1 MCARGVLVAD
11 TAPVCSSAR
20 IIRSQRGSSL
30 IEMMLVVGIMGVVT
44 AIAMGEIGSSRPY
57 MIGDGAMRTVIAQMN
72 TAREL
77 SITQRRS
84 IQLTFVGNVI
94 TLIRQNVAVGT
105 APATTTV
112 LAAIPMEGGVQFG
125 LTTGVPDTP
134 EGFGLLGSGAAAYF
148 GTATTSVFFTSDGS
162 LISGA
167 GVPVSGTV
175 FLTLP
180 NQPRGTR
187 AVTVFGATGRIRGY
201 KWDGGHWVRA

>member
-1 MCARGVLVAD
+1 VSRLARYTRPAD
-11 TAPVCSSAR
+11 
-20 IIRSQRGSSL
+20 GYSL
-30 IEMMLVVGIMGVVT
+30 TEMMLVVAIMGVVT
-44 AIAMGEIGSSRPY
+44 TIAVFETASARPY

-84 IQLTFVGNVI
+84 IQLTFAGNVI
-94 TLIRQNVAVGT
+94 TLIRQNIAIGG
-105 APATTTV
+105 AAATTTV

-125 LTTGVPDTP
+125 LTAGVPDTP
-134 EGFGLLGSGAAAYF
+134 EGFGLLGSGTAAYF
-148 GTATTSVFFTSDGS
+148 GTATTSVFFTTDGS

-167 GVPVSGTV
+167 GIPVSGTV

-180 NQPRGTR
+180 DQPRGTR

-201 KWDGGHWVRA
+201 KWDGGQWVKA

>member
-1 MCARGVLVAD
+1 VLVAAWAD
-11 TAPVCSSAR
+11 VGPDAR
-20 IIRSQRGSSL
+20 IIRRESGYSL

-44 AIAMGEIGSSRPY
+44 AIAVFEIGNSRPY
-57 MIGDGAMRTVIAQMN
+57 LIGDGAMRTVIAQMN

-84 IQLTFVGNVI
+84 IQLTFAGNVM
-94 TLIRQNVAVGT
+94 TLIRQNVAVGA

-112 LAAIPMEGGVQFG
+112 LAAVPMEGGVQFG

-167 GVPVSGTV
+167 GIPVSGTV
-175 FLTLP
+175 FLTIP

-201 KWDGGHWVRA
+201 KWNGAQWVKA